1 MTAAVAYA
9 PPVLSP
15 VPDCDPAAVPA
26 WCLVTAQMTGG
37 LHEALRVAMM
47 LRGRNYQVRELNV
60 EVQDGG
66 AGSCLRAAVAL
77 TAREAALLRERL
89 LRIPVVVS
97 ADLA

>member
-1 MTAAVAYA
+1 MTAVAYA

-15 VPDCDPAAVPA
+15 DPDCDPASVPA
-26 WCLVTAQMTGG
+26 CCLVTARMTGG

-47 LRGRNYQVRELNV
+47 LRGRHYQVRELNV
-60 EVQDGG
+60 EVHDEG
-66 AGSCLRAAVAL
+66 AGSCLRAAVLL

-97 ADLA
+97 AELA